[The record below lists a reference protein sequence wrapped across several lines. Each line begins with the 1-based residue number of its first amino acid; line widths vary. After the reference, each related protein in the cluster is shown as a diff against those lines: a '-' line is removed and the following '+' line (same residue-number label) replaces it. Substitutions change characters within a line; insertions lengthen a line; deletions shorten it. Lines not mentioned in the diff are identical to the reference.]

1 MTNSTHISPTLTD
14 ADLQAEIGRRLRE
27 TRTRARLEIQEVAR
41 QTGLSRRTVYRAER
55 GDNPT
60 LATLLRLLR
69 LYGRLGELEML
80 LRQAEVSPMAVV
92 EAARRKQNKPGA
104 RSRRAELG
112 TPDPTKNRAPNPEAA
127 DDPSK
132 ERR

>member
-1 MTNSTHISPTLTD
+1 MATATHISPTLTD
-14 ADLQAEIGRRLRE
+14 TDLQAEIGRRLRE

-80 LRQAEVSPMAVV
+80 LRPAEVSPMAVI
-92 EAARRKQNKPGA
+92 EAARRKQNKPSS
-104 RSRRAELG
+104 RSRRVAPG
-112 TPDPTKNRAPNPEAA
+112 PPDPPTNREPNPEAS
-127 DDPSK
+127 DDSSK

>member
-1 MTNSTHISPTLTD
+1 MADSTHISPTLTD

-80 LRQAEVSPMAVV
+80 LRPLEVSPMAVI
-92 EAARRKQNKPGA
+92 EAARRKQDKVRRRTRRVEPGA
-104 RSRRAELG
+104 PA
-112 TPDPTKNRAPNPEAA
+112 PTKNRAPNPDAP
-127 DDPSK
+127 DDPPK
-132 ERR
+132 APR